1 MKILIVSVSAGAGHV
16 RAAEAIRQTVVTKFP
31 DTTIEHIDLID
42 YVSPAMR
49 SMLVDAYEV
58 LASHLPEVWGFLYDK
73 ANNTDNVSIGRLT
86 RMINSINGR
95 RFFDYI
101 EHFGPD
107 HIIATHCLPAH
118 AIRSSKREEIS
129 HIPLSV
135 VVTDFNL
142 HEWWVVPNTQQYFVA
157 TDKMAWQLRQRG
169 IENIIVSGIP
179 IMPAFDMPKDVGELQ
194 RKYHCD
200 SDKKTVLILSGGH
213 GLVKIDR
220 ILESLAKSSTPLTLI
235 SIAGNNERLKRKL
248 QGIVMPSHISSQVVG
263 WTDNID
269 EYMRIADVVVT
280 KPGGITTSECI
291 ALQKPMILVRPI
303 PGQEE
308 CNSDHVLESGYG
320 VLARTAADIDYAL
333 TLSTRAIAPGYDF
346 LPPTTTPAAT
356 MIAKSILQ
364 K

>member
-1 MKILIVSVSAGAGHV
+1 
-16 RAAEAIRQTVVTKFP
+16 
-31 DTTIEHIDLID
+31 
-42 YVSPAMR
+42 
-49 SMLVDAYEV
+49 
-58 LASHLPEVWGFLYDK
+58 
-73 ANNTDNVSIGRLT
+73 
-86 RMINSINGR
+86 
-95 RFFDYI
+95 
-101 EHFGPD
+101 
-107 HIIATHCLPAH
+107 
-118 AIRSSKREEIS
+118 
-129 HIPLSV
+129 